1 MSARRMTEAGKE
13 QEHIKAEKKRGENG
27 EEEHDER

>member
-13 QEHIKAEKKRGENG
+13 QEHIKAEKRGENG